1 MRSRVT
7 LSILS
12 DIHYAGP
19 LERQRTNFLNEGIT
33 SPALALLIRLYRRH
47 IWLRDPFA
55 HNHLLD
61 QFLKQTRGSDFAIA
75 NGDYSCDSAFIGVMD
90 DAACASAHECLG
102 KIRRQ
107 YAASFRPIFGD
118 HEIGKQM

>member
-19 LERQRTNFLNEGIT
+19 LERQRTNFLGEGIT
-33 SPALALLIRLYRRH
+33 NPALRLLIRAYRRY

-55 HNHLLD
+55 HNHLLER
-61 QFLKQTRGSDFAIA
+61 FLEQTRGSDFAIA
-75 NGDYSCDSAFIGVMD
+75 NGDYSCDSAFVGVID
-90 DAACASAHECLG
+90 DAACASASECLG
-102 KIRRQ
+102 KLRSQ
-107 YAASFRPIFGD
+107 FGPNFQAVFGD
-118 HEIGKQM
+118 H